1 MKYILSS
8 VLLLPLLC
16 ITSNSLQVAVI
27 GTTGNIGRAAI
38 QQLSDANISTKCL
51 LRHDLD
57 STSPSATLAASLAK
71 LPNVQMVKG
80 DISKPETLPALIEG
94 CDAILCLQGP
104 PKPNPIKSMLPFLS
118 NENDTSHS
126 RVVNYVGM
134 QNVINAVKQ
143 YNPNMRIVRLTGKG
157 EEPFSI
163 FSILIN
169 MLGNLAKAWN
179 YEGEQLLRTS
189 GVKYFIIRPGLL
201 KSSDDYT
208 IPPKAKMIRDNGG
221 NMKVTP
227 VTYDQIADIC
237 IQSLDYENCNQSTL
251 TVMNVKEGEG
261 VDDYGILLEK
271 VENDKEGRFPD
282 SLLEQHKMGARI
294 GFVAS
299 AAFLFG
305 VLNVVKSVIGFL
317 LGFI

>member
-1 MKYILSS
+1 M
-8 VLLLPLLC
+8 
-16 ITSNSLQVAVI
+16 
-27 GTTGNIGRAAI
+27 
-38 QQLSDANISTKCL
+38 
-51 LRHDLD
+51 
-57 STSPSATLAASLAK
+57 
-71 LPNVQMVKG
+71 
-80 DISKPETLPALIEG
+80 
-94 CDAILCLQGP
+94 
-104 PKPNPIKSMLPFLS
+104 
-118 NENDTSHS
+118 
-126 RVVNYVGM
+126 
-134 QNVINAVKQ
+134 INAVKQ

-179 YEGEQLLRTS
+179 YEGEQLLRNS
-189 GVKYFIIRPGLL
+189 GVKYSIIRPGLL

-208 IPPKAKMIRDNGG
+208 IPPKSKMIRDNGG

-227 VTYDQIADIC
+227 VSYDQIADIC

-305 VLNVVKSVIGFL
+305 VLNVVKSIIGFL

>member
-1 MKYILSS
+1 
-8 VLLLPLLC
+8 
-16 ITSNSLQVAVI
+16 
-27 GTTGNIGRAAI
+27 
-38 QQLSDANISTKCL
+38 
-51 LRHDLD
+51 
-57 STSPSATLAASLAK
+57 
-71 LPNVQMVKG
+71 MVKG

-189 GVKYFIIRPGLL
+189 GVKYSIIRPGLL

-251 TVMNVKEGEG
+251 TVMNVKDGEG
-261 VDDYGILLEK
+261 VDDYDILLEK